1 MLNWWRDSITRIR
14 PGEKTVRGSVVPD
27 WDKDKVTELT
37 ISNCHAQPAST
48 GLSENGRVLGIM
60 QGITLYAPASADIK
74 AGDRIVYN
82 GNTYE
87 INGEVNNWP
96 SATGALDHLVINL
109 RRYSG

>member
-1 MLNWWRDSITRIR
+1 MFSWWKDSITRIR

-27 WDKDKVTELT
+27 WSNASELT
-37 ISNCHAQPAST
+37 ITGCHGQPAST
-48 GLSENGRVLGIM
+48 GLSEDGRVLGIM
-60 QGITLYAPASADIK
+60 QGITLYAPANADIK
-74 AGDRIVYN
+74 AGDRITYN

-87 INGEVNNWP
+87 INGEVNVWP

>member
-1 MLNWWRDSITRIR
+1 MFNWWRDTITRIR

-27 WDKDKVTELT
+27 WSKASELT
-37 ISNCHAQPAST
+37 ITGCHGQPAST
-48 GLSENGRVLGIM
+48 GLSEDGRVLGIM
-60 QGITLYAPASADIK
+60 QGITLYAPANADIQ
-74 AGDRIVYN
+74 AGDRITYN

-87 INGEVNNWP
+87 INGEVNVWP

>member
-1 MLNWWRDSITRIR
+1 MFSWWRDSITRIR

-27 WDKDKVTELT
+27 WDNVTELV
-37 ISNCHAQPAST
+37 IANCHGQPAST
-48 GLSENGRVLGIM
+48 GLSEDGRVLGIS
-60 QGITLYAPASADIK
+60 QGVTLYTPASADIK
-74 AGDRIVYN
+74 AGDRIVFK

-87 INGEVNNWP
+87 INGEVNDWP